1 MCKQCRSILYNF
13 VVHPKIE
20 KINVSCFRLGE
31 SQLQESK
38 VRIRYK
44 CVSLHTII
52 MTFRQHSE

>member
-1 MCKQCRSILYNF
+1 MCKQYRSILYNF

-20 KINVSCFRLGE
+20 KINVSSFRLGK

-44 CVSLHTII
+44 CV
-52 MTFRQHSE
+52 